1 MTSNTPSLFEEPE
14 PEPAQKLTPRKYQLD
29 AFAALQ
35 TYLEYRDGN
44 PCIVLPTGAGK
55 SLLMAMIC
63 SWVASWQGRVM
74 VLAHVKE
81 LLEQTAGTLKRLDK
95 TLDIGV
101 YSAGL
106 NLREKRSQ
114 ITIAG
119 IQSVYA
125 KAREFE
131 PFDMVL
137 IDEAHMIPPSG
148 EGMYRT
154 FLTDARKLNTNLRI
168 VGLTATPYRLG
179 SGMLCGPDELL
190 NQICYE
196 VSVLEL
202 INQGYLCPLLSKHV
216 TDCDTSKLHISKG
229 EFNAEEVEI
238 LMSGDLT
245 VSHTVKEILARTQD
259 RHSVL
264 VFCASVEHAKK
275 VVKELKGGDDLF
287 ARPDYE
293 VALITGETLSD
304 ERSETLERF
313 KSSSIKF
320 LVNVNVLTTGFD
332 APNVDCVC
340 LLRPTLS
347 PGLYYQMVGRG
358 FRLHDSKQN
367 TLVLDF
373 GSNIKRHG
381 PVNAIKIEKTRN
393 GGSKLAEVKT
403 KKCPECDEVVVV
415 NVRECQCGYV
425 WPAPEQSQPVKHG
438 YRPDGEANILT
449 SESEPEITEH
459 PVYEVRYSVHSKKDA
474 PPDHPKTLKVE
485 YVTVN
490 GLVGAGLINNY
501 WQRSIGTITEW
512 VCVEHDPGFALN
524 KAKLWWQARSN
535 DPFPRSA
542 QRAADMGLGGSLA
555 MPLKVFTKPDPKNP
569 KYTVIVRVELGP
581 KPEPI
586 EILCECGGAGC
597 IKCEFD
603 FKDVAP
609 EPEAGSFA
617 SSGWEDDAP
626 F

>member
-1 MTSNTPSLFEEPE
+1 MESLFEK
-14 PEPAQKLTPRKYQLD
+14 PEPAKPLTPRKYQLD
-29 AFAALQ
+29 AFTALQ

-63 SWVASWQGRVM
+63 SWVSSWSGRVM

-81 LLEQTAGTLKRLDK
+81 LLEQTAGTLKKLDH
-95 TLDIGV
+95 TLDVGV

-106 NLREKRSQ
+106 NLREKHSQ

-119 IQSVYA
+119 IQSVYG

-131 PFDMVL
+131 PFDLVL
-137 IDEAHMIPPSG
+137 IDESHLIPPSG
-148 EGMYRT
+148 DGMYRT

-202 INQGYLCPLLSKHV
+202 IQQGFLCPLLSKHV
-216 TDCDTSKLHISKG
+216 TECDTSGLHISKG

-245 VSHTVKEILARTQD
+245 VSHTVKEILTRTSD

-264 VFCASVEHAKK
+264 VFCASVDHARK
-275 VVKELKGGDDLF
+275 VVREIRGGDDLF
-287 ARPDYE
+287 ARNSFE
-293 VALITGETLSD
+293 VVLITGETPSD
-304 ERSETLERF
+304 ERAETLARF
-313 KSSSIKF
+313 KAQEIKF
-320 LVNVNVLTTGFD
+320 IVNVNVLTTGFD

-358 FRLHDSKQN
+358 LRLHETKQN

-381 PVNAIKIEKTRN
+381 PVNAIRIEKTRN
-393 GGSKLAEVKT
+393 GGAKLAEIKT
-403 KKCPECDEVVVV
+403 KVCPECDEVVVV
-415 NVRECQCGYV
+415 ATKTCVCGHQF
-425 WPAPEQSQPVKHG
+425 PAPEQSQPVKHG
-438 YRPDGEANILT
+438 YRPDGDANILT

-459 PVYEVRYSVHSKKDA
+459 PVYEVRYSVHQKKDA

-501 WQRSIGTITEW
+501 WQRSVGTISEW

-524 KAKLWWQARSN
+524 KAKLWWKARSN

-555 MPLKVFTKPDPKNP
+555 VPTKVWTKPDPKNP
-569 KYTVIVRVELGP
+569 KYTVIVKVELGP
-581 KPEPI
+581 KPEPV
-586 EILCECGGAGC
+586 EMCECGGAGC

-603 FKDVAP
+603 FKDVTDTVQ
-609 EPEAGSFA
+609 EATDFG
-617 SSGWEDDAP
+617 EVP